1 MIRFFR
7 NNSPSS
13 FILLPLLALAFW
25 IGSFFMKPAEPI
37 FAMPLYNLLTN
48 PLNSLH
54 VVASIVAFIIVV
66 AEAFLLN
73 YIINENEILNK
84 PTFLPA
90 LLYIVFMSCD
100 TQLLTIYPLLFA
112 NFFILM
118 AINRLMT
125 SYRKDIAFSNAF
137 DAGFLL
143 SIATLFYFPCIV
155 FFPLLIIGF
164 ILFRPF
170 NWREWVIS
178 FIGTAVPYTFVFT
191 YYFWNDVLDYWWNVK
206 VFYPGTKHL
215 ILISPGFY
223 FMICVA
229 SLIVLLSFAKLFVGI
244 VDASQKNRKGISL
257 LLWLLGL
264 ALLSMFLSPELSLQN
279 FSVLAIPASVFCSNF
294 FLRVRKIQWAEL
306 LFTLLFVA
314 IIINQILSYMQHRA
328 V

>member
-1 MIRFFR
+1 M
-7 NNSPSS
+7 
-13 FILLPLLALAFW
+13 LPLLALAFW
-25 IGSFFMKPAEPI
+25 VGTFFMQPSDPV
-37 FAMPLYNLLTN
+37 FAMPLYNLLTK
-48 PLNSLH
+48 PLNNLH
-54 VVASIVAFIIVV
+54 FVASIIAFIVVV

-112 NFFILM
+112 NFFILL
-118 AINRLMT
+118 AINRLMS
-125 SYRKDIAFSNAF
+125 SYRKDVAFSNAF

-155 FFPLLIIGF
+155 FLPLLIIGF

-170 NWREWVIS
+170 NWREWIIS
-178 FIGTAVPYTFVFT
+178 FIGTTVPYTFVFT
-191 YYFWNDVLDYWWNVK
+191 YYFWNDVLDYWWNMK
-206 VFYPGTKHL
+206 VFYPGSKQL

-223 FMICVA
+223 FMISVA
-229 SLIVLLSFAKLFVGI
+229 ALLVLLSFGKLFVGF

-257 LLWLLGL
+257 LIWLFGL
-264 ALLSMFLSPELSLQN
+264 ALLSMFLSPEISLQS
-279 FSVLAIPASVFCSNF
+279 FSALAIPASVFCANF
-294 FLRVRKIQWAEL
+294 FLRMRKIQWAEL
-306 LFTLLFVA
+306 LFTLLFVT
-314 IIINQILSYMQHRA
+314 ILINHVLSYMQHRG